1 MGGGFHHLYP
11 SKSEQRLIHLD
22 VMVSKEVNQVPTPKS
37 SHHDYTYRTKYK
49 LVFRILTLRFLL
61 TQFCLLG
68 DPVPV
73 LSWYRDQA
81 LIDDTYEVINNE
93 TTNILVIP
101 KIQRKDLNS
110 IFTCQA
116 VSPQLDIPV
125 STQLRL
131 DLTCK
136 FFPHIPFLYCYEN
149 CRQRRLLP

>member
-1 MGGGFHHLYP
+1 M
-11 SKSEQRLIHLD
+11 K
-22 VMVSKEVNQVPTPKS
+22 V
-37 SHHDYTYRTKYK
+37 TY
-49 LVFRILTLRFLL
+49 FQI
-61 TQFCLLG
+61 QFCDFFPG
-68 DPVPV
+68 DPAPV
-73 LSWYRDQA
+73 LTWYRDQA

-136 FFPHIPFLYCYEN
+136 FL
-149 CRQRRLLP
+149 

>member
-1 MGGGFHHLYP
+1 MCATHFLR
-11 SKSEQRLIHLD
+11 QTLCLI
-22 VMVSKEVNQVPTPKS
+22 S
-37 SHHDYTYRTKYK
+37 
-49 LVFRILTLRFLL
+49 
-61 TQFCLLG
+61 G
-68 DPVPV
+68 DPAPV
-73 LSWYRDQA
+73 LSWFKDQA

-93 TTNILVIP
+93 TTNILVMP

-136 FFPHIPFLYCYEN
+136 FLSTHSPSSYCYEN